1 MAGVSLSPRFV
12 RFLPPHSRGQ
22 RIGLLGGSFNP
33 AHPAHR
39 LISLIA
45 LRRLKLD
52 AVWWLVTPGNPLKSV
67 KGLPAVAQRMQQ
79 AHRLA
84 NHPKIH
90 VTALESV
97 LRTRYTIDTVQH
109 LRPRCP
115 GVNFVWIMG
124 SDNFLQ
130 FHHWKQWPEIAAS
143 VPMAVIDRPG
153 TTLKSLH
160 GRAAHRFARQR
171 LPEQRASGLLKR
183 KAPAWV
189 FLHDRRSALSS
200 TLLRSQGL

>member
-12 RFLPPHSRGQ
+12 RFLPPHGRGL

-33 AHPAHR
+33 AHP
-39 LISLIA
+39 
-45 LRRLKLD
+45 
-52 AVWWLVTPGNPLKSV
+52 
-67 KGLPAVAQRMQQ
+67 

-115 GVNFVWIMG
+115 GVHFVWIMG

-160 GRAAHRFARQR
+160 GRAAHRFASQR
-171 LPEQRASGLLKR
+171 VPEQRASGLLKR

>member
-1 MAGVSLSPRFV
+1 MTV
-12 RFLPPHSRGQ
+12 LPPHARGMK
-22 RIGLLGGSFNP
+22 IGLFGGTFDP
-33 AHPAHR
+33 PHQAHLSACLLAMKR
-39 LISLIA
+39 LD
-45 LRRLKLD
+45 LD
-52 AVWWLVTPGNPLKSV
+52 AVWWMVTPGNPLKDTRHLAPLE
-67 KGLPAVAQRMQQ
+67 KRLTAVRAMTR
-79 AHRLA
+79 
-84 NHPKIH
+84 HPRIH
-90 VTALESV
+90 VTGFEAEIG
-97 LRTRYTIDTVQH
+97 TRYTYDTIAYV
-109 LRPRCP
+109 RARCS

-171 LPEQRASGLLKR
+171 VPEQRASGLLKR

>member
-1 MAGVSLSPRFV
+1 MEGVGLFPQ
-12 RFLPPHSRGQ
+12 FLPPHGRRQ

-33 AHPAHR
+33 PHSAHR

-67 KGLPAVAQRMQQ
+67 KGMPDVAHRMQQ
-79 AHRLA
+79 AQRLA
-84 NHPKIH
+84 RHPKIH

-97 LRTRYTIDTVQH
+97 LRTRYTIDTLQH
-109 LRPRCP
+109 LLARCP
-115 GVNFVWIMG
+115 GVGFVWIMG

-130 FHHWKQWPEIAAS
+130 FHHWKQWPDIAAC
-143 VPMAVIDRPG
+143 VPMAVIDRPC

-171 LPEQRASGLLKR
+171 LPEHRASGLLKR
-183 KAPAWV
+183 TAPVWV